1 MGIARL
7 TAFVA
12 TGLLLAAVPVCIA
25 VRAQTSDE
33 LEIEGKIDTFE
44 LGAEAAHKKNVDG
57 LIEELTPEIESGRL
71 SATELE
77 RALSMRCWAHFEKDM
92 LDLALADCD
101 RVLADDPDHGMAL
114 VLRASTRIRQKQFAA
129 AIGDLD
135 HAIAEGGLDEPQLAL
150 AYLRRGIVR
159 QAMGDGKSAADDVQ
173 RAVSLDPRLTDAYRE
188 VSEAMLGRGKNAPPQ
203 SFDQAMAFDPKSAT
217 SYVDRGLGRLSRGQ
231 FDQAADD
238 FSKALEID
246 PYLAAAFH
254 HRGEVRFHQGRN
266 ENALADFDRALD
278 LDSRM
283 APILK
288 SRALAEFNLGQ
299 FAVAARDLAAAVT
312 THDADPYAALWLFLA
327 QHRAGTG
334 AQATAA
340 LRQQMSALDAAKW
353 PMPILRFYAG
363 EIDEPALRATI
374 GISETAERR
383 RRACDVA
390 FYAGEY
396 ALIVG
401 DLAMAGALL
410 TEATAVCPNAAAE
423 AVMATT
429 DLSRL
434 QP

>member
-1 MGIARL
+1 MGFARM
-7 TAFVA
+7 TAFVV
-12 TGLLLAAVPVCIA
+12 TGLLLAAVPFSVA
-25 VRAQTSDE
+25 GRAQTSDE
-33 LEIEGKIDTFE
+33 LEIEGKIDALE

-71 SATELE
+71 SPTELE

-92 LDLALADCD
+92 LDLALADCN
-101 RVLADDPDHGMAL
+101 RVLADDPDHGVAL

-135 HAIAEGGLDEPQLAL
+135 HAIAEGGLDDQQLAL

-173 RAVSLDPRLTDAYRE
+173 RAVSLDARLANAYRE
-188 VSEAMLGRGKNAPPQ
+188 VSEAMLGRGKNAAPQ

-217 SYVDRGLGRLSRGQ
+217 SYVDRGLGRLGRGQ

-266 ENALADFDRALD
+266 EDAVADFDRALD
-278 LDSRM
+278 LDPRM

-288 SRALAEFNLGQ
+288 SRALAEFSLGQ
-299 FAVAARDLAAAVT
+299 FAVAARDLAAAIK

-327 QHRAGTG
+327 QHRAGAG

-340 LRQQMSALDAAKW
+340 LRQQMSGLDAAKW
-353 PMPILRFYAG
+353 PMPILRFYAA
-363 EIDEPALRATI
+363 EVDEPALRAAI
-374 GISETAERR
+374 GTPEGAERR

-390 FYAGEY
+390 FYVGER
-396 ALIVG
+396 ALITG
-401 DLAMAGALL
+401 DMAMAGRLL
-410 TEATAVCPNAAAE
+410 TEATAACPIATAE
-423 AVMATT
+423 AVMART